1 MKTILIPTDF
11 SDMADNAALYAVK
24 LARDINA
31 NLLLCHAFTVPI
43 TQPIAAQVI
52 LPLIDYDFM
61 KKEANLQLQ
70 RLAKKLSQFIISASD
85 ADSYRP
91 EISYRSEAGT
101 VLAVLND
108 LVTEKS
114 VSLVVMAMNNNS
126 HKMINNASFPVLF
139 VPHNFQ
145 YNEIKKIAF
154 ATDLSESNVNVI
166 NSLSGLASY
175 YYAEILLA
183 HIFDDKINHQEHQKR
198 LSAFLNDI
206 TCKINYPKIYY
217 RQINRENIDDGLEW
231 LMVHGLID
239 MLAMVHHHDS
249 FMEKIFTSSH
259 TQNIARHIEIPL
271 LVFPSNHQAI
281 F

>member
-1 MKTILIPTDF
+1 MKTILVPTDF
-11 SDMADNAALYAVK
+11 SDMAENAAHYAMK

-43 TQPIAAQVI
+43 IQPIAAQVI
-52 LPLIDYDFM
+52 LPLIDYSFM
-61 KKEANLQLQ
+61 KKEANEQLQ
-70 RLAKKLSQFIISASD
+70 RLATKLRQVAIGSSD
-85 ADSYRP
+85 PDSYDP
-91 EISYRSEAGT
+91 EISYISESGT
-101 VLAVLND
+101 VIAVLED
-108 LVTEKS
+108 LVAEKS
-114 VSLVVMAMNNNS
+114 VCLVVMDMNNNS
-126 HKMINNASFPVLF
+126 HEMINKANFPMLF
-139 VPHNFQ
+139 IPHEFQ
-145 YNEIKKIAF
+145 FNEIKKIAF

-183 HIFDDKINHQEHQKR
+183 HIFDDKIDHQEHQKR

-206 TCKINYPKIYY
+206 ACKINYPKIYY
-217 RQINRENIDDGLEW
+217 RQINRENIDAGLDW
-231 LMVHGLID
+231 LMVHGLVD

-249 FMEKIFTSSH
+249 FMEKIFTTSH

-271 LVFPSNHQAI
+271 LVFPSNQLAI